1 MGKDQRTAAL
11 HGRNEI
17 GFAAL
22 SITMVDIVV
31 FLPMSFITGIIGDF
45 LREYA
50 LVVVFSTS
58 MSLLVSFTI
67 TPMLASRF
75 SRIEDTSRKTIFNRF
90 SVMFERFFSKITS
103 YYTRL
108 LKWSLAHWS
117 HGFTVVA
124 TAILLLVS
132 SIYLFP
138 AKFIGVEFMPN
149 VDRDELILT
158 IEAEPGSTVLNTNR
172 LSVDI
177 EKILWTFPEV
187 ERVLTSVGT
196 SSEGSGLVASNYN
209 NTCEYTISLLDK
221 SKRKESTDLIGQRI
235 KQKVLEIPGVKAR
248 VSTVGLM
255 GSQNMTPIQI
265 LVTGTTFEDVYEGAR
280 IISDVT
286 KSIQGTSDV
295 RLSTD
300 EGKPE
305 IQVNI
310 DRNKIAALGLSI
322 MDVGQNLRI
331 ALTGDDESKFREGI
345 TEYDIRIMLDQ
356 FDRSKTDNVSKLTFI
371 NNKGQPIE
379 LQQFADVAISTGPT
393 KLERQDRIR
402 AINIY
407 SQVLGSTSGVVSQ
420 IIDAKMKSIKLPP
433 GVSYQYTGQQKYMM
447 ESFISLFVALG
458 AGILFVYMIMVALY
472 DSFVYPFV
480 VLFSI
485 PVAII
490 GALYGLA
497 LTNKSMSIY
506 SMLGIIMLVG
516 LVAKNAILLVDRTN
530 QMKKEQGLSTFDALI
545 EAAQTRLRPILMTT
559 FAMVMGMSPIALS
572 TSAGSEAKSGL
583 AVVLIGGLLSSM
595 FLTLLLV
602 PVVYQSMD
610 KLRIWIPKVFK
621 RLLGIKEK
629 AEELSVNTE
638 S

>member
-1 MGKDQRTAAL
+1 
-11 HGRNEI
+11 
-17 GFAAL
+17 
-22 SITMVDIVV
+22 
-31 FLPMSFITGIIGDF
+31 
-45 LREYA
+45 
-50 LVVVFSTS
+50 
-58 MSLLVSFTI
+58 
-67 TPMLASRF
+67 MLASRF

>member
-1 MGKDQRTAAL
+1 
-11 HGRNEI
+11 
-17 GFAAL
+17 
-22 SITMVDIVV
+22 
-31 FLPMSFITGIIGDF
+31 
-45 LREYA
+45 
-50 LVVVFSTS
+50 
-58 MSLLVSFTI
+58 
-67 TPMLASRF
+67 
-75 SRIEDTSRKTIFNRF
+75 
-90 SVMFERFFSKITS
+90 
-103 YYTRL
+103 
-108 LKWSLAHWS
+108 
-117 HGFTVVA
+117 
-124 TAILLLVS
+124 
-132 SIYLFP
+132 
-138 AKFIGVEFMPN
+138 
-149 VDRDELILT
+149 
-158 IEAEPGSTVLNTNR
+158 
-172 LSVDI
+172 
-177 EKILWTFPEV
+177 
-187 ERVLTSVGT
+187 
-196 SSEGSGLVASNYN
+196 
-209 NTCEYTISLLDK
+209 
-221 SKRKESTDLIGQRI
+221 
-235 KQKVLEIPGVKAR
+235 
-248 VSTVGLM
+248 
-255 GSQNMTPIQI
+255 
-265 LVTGTTFEDVYEGAR
+265 
-280 IISDVT
+280 
-286 KSIQGTSDV
+286 
-295 RLSTD
+295 
-300 EGKPE
+300 
-305 IQVNI
+305 
-310 DRNKIAALGLSI
+310 
-322 MDVGQNLRI
+322 
-331 ALTGDDESKFREGI
+331 LTGDDESKFREGI

>member
-1 MGKDQRTAAL
+1 
-11 HGRNEI
+11 
-17 GFAAL
+17 
-22 SITMVDIVV
+22 
-31 FLPMSFITGIIGDF
+31 
-45 LREYA
+45 
-50 LVVVFSTS
+50 
-58 MSLLVSFTI
+58 
-67 TPMLASRF
+67 MLASRF

-371 NNKGQPIE
+371 NNKGQPMI
-379 LQQFADVAISTGPT
+379 
-393 KLERQDRIR
+393 
-402 AINIY
+402 
-407 SQVLGSTSGVVSQ
+407 SQV
-420 IIDAKMKSIKLPP
+420 IDF
-433 GVSYQYTGQQKYMM
+433 TG
-447 ESFISLFVALG
+447 FNWWAH
-458 AGILFVYMIMVALY
+458 
-472 DSFVYPFV
+472 
-480 VLFSI
+480 
-485 PVAII
+485 
-490 GALYGLA
+490 
-497 LTNKSMSIY
+497 
-506 SMLGIIMLVG
+506 
-516 LVAKNAILLVDRTN
+516 
-530 QMKKEQGLSTFDALI
+530 
-545 EAAQTRLRPILMTT
+545 
-559 FAMVMGMSPIALS
+559 
-572 TSAGSEAKSGL
+572 
-583 AVVLIGGLLSSM
+583 
-595 FLTLLLV
+595 
-602 PVVYQSMD
+602 
-610 KLRIWIPKVFK
+610 
-621 RLLGIKEK
+621 
-629 AEELSVNTE
+629 
-638 S
+638 